1 MTRRALLF
9 ILIAAVASVPLAAQ
23 TPASTD
29 SLLER
34 FVGQWAMAGTVR
46 GRPATYALDVSRV
59 LQGRY
64 VELHMTDVHLPPG
77 YEARAFLGADTAGA
91 GVIAHWLDNF
101 GAAYSVPTATGAAR
115 GDTLVLNFPY
125 ATGAFRDTFVYD
137 RSHDRWDMRLE
148 RADGSGGWTLF
159 AQYEAHRR

>member
-59 LQGRY
+59 LQGKY

-77 YEARAFLGADTAGA
+77 YEARAFLGADTAGT

-137 RSHDRWDMRLE
+137 RTHDRWDMRLE

>member
-1 MTRRALLF
+1 MAQRALLSVV
-9 ILIAAVASVPLAAQ
+9 IAVVASAPLTAQ
-23 TPASTD
+23 TPAATD

-46 GRPATYALDVSRV
+46 GRPTTYALDVSRV
-59 LQGRY
+59 LQGKY

-101 GAAYSVPTATGAAR
+101 GAAYSVPTAAGAAR
-115 GDTLVLNFPY
+115 GDTLVLDFPY
-125 ATGAFRDTFVYD
+125 PAGAFRDTFVYD
-137 RSHDRWDMRLE
+137 RARDRWEMRLE
-148 RADGSGGWTLF
+148 RSDGNGGWTLF
-159 AQYEAHRR
+159 AQYEARRR